1 MFCQPQ
7 CPLLGAHLQEAFS
20 LLPVES
26 PPLAGGPNTTTTTSE
41 HIPWK
46 RNGTEENEI
55 FRDNM
60 SDPDVVLVLKHKTLW
75 IKLHVQVS
83 VCKWRTHTNSILWP
97 ICLQLR
103 HGKSVFIHLLVHHGA
118 KKGKKKAW
126 VLALWDIEQN
136 QTCFWNS
143 VISSFLIL
151 TWCDAATFI
160 RSMCSGFPTIPGT
173 PRGSVL
179 LKAVFCYHLTQR
191 SHDDCGCHRNDSSII
206 KMAAWDHKYSKE
218 S

>member
-83 VCKWRTHTNSILWP
+83 ECKWRTHTNSILWP

-118 KKGKKKAW
+118 KKGKKKGLSSSSVGYWAKPDLFLELSHL
-126 VLALWDIEQN
+126 VLS
-136 QTCFWNS
+136 NS
-143 VISSFLIL
+143 DMM
-151 TWCDAATFI
+151 WCCYLYRI
-160 RSMCSGFPTIPGT
+160 YVLRFPYY
-173 PRGSVL
+173 PR
-179 LKAVFCYHLTQR
+179 YP
-191 SHDDCGCHRNDSSII
+191 
-206 KMAAWDHKYSKE
+206 
-218 S
+218 